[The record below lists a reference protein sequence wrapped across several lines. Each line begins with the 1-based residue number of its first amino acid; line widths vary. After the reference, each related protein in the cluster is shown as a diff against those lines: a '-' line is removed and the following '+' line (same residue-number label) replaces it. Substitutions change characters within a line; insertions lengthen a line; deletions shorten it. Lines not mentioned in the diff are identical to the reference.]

1 MKLALL
7 VIITAAIGGA
17 EAAESI
23 DEIIGEAS
31 DLLTEVSLRRLPS
44 ESDELGSSS
53 AKGPPK
59 DEDVNEMVVAI
70 VGGSA
75 SAGGGH
81 IAKANQY
88 STLLSHKLGCRV
100 DNHAHGTTDT
110 FYTVLNFHSL
120 VPLDATH
127 IVWEYAINDAAE
139 ARNNQARYFDVFR
152 AFIDL
157 VEQHPNKPV
166 LVFVFLWDG
175 PFLLPAVTSVFNK
188 LTEVGLLKNQHVID
202 VPHQWVEP
210 YCKEHPRCTTDDFVA
225 DRHHANAAGHKFIAN
240 ALYDVLKHN
249 PQFRPLNE
257 DRDRAQT
264 LFEGHPLQMERPMRT
279 TSLLF
284 DFPRVDSEKAIEKSF
299 AGLHLEFEF
308 SGKQDPVRSDRI
320 RYVKIPGCES
330 GVLTIPVTIK
340 ANERIVG
347 VNIGDESMRC
357 RHCADTHAVGVDDLL
372 VKWIEETGKNITRRL
387 KKGSWK
393 IPIFRYR
400 GFFDSWFVPRAD
412 EIAAGQGH
420 LEVCRSAEKSSNYAR
435 WISVVIAP
443 NSATNAVTNAVSD
456 DLDGGRS

>member
-1 MKLALL
+1 MLC
-7 VIITAAIGGA
+7 TAF
-17 EAAESI
+17 AATLGFDAAFI
-23 DEIIGEAS
+23 PTTIRHAAARAP
-31 DLLTEVSLRRLPS
+31 TLRRRTNAVTNAI
-44 ESDELGSSS
+44 SDDLDDAAVLLNVVSSDS
-53 AKGPPK
+53 PLR
-59 DEDVNEMVVAI
+59 NEMVVAI

-88 STLLSHKLGCRV
+88 STLLSRKLGCRV
-100 DNHAHGTTDT
+100 DNHAHGYTDT

-139 ARNNQARYFDVFR
+139 ATNNQARYFDVFR

-166 LVFVFLWDG
+166 LVFVFLWDA
-175 PFLLPAVTSVFNK
+175 PFWLPVQTSVFNK
-188 LTEVGLLKNQHVID
+188 LTEVGLLKNQHLID

-210 YCKEHPRCTTDDFVA
+210 YCKKHPSCKKSDFVA
-225 DRHHANAAGHKFIAN
+225 DAHHANAAGHKFIAN

-320 RYVKIPGCES
+320 RHVKIPGCES

-347 VNIGDESMRC
+347 VNIGS
-357 RHCADTHAVGVDDLL
+357 THAVGVDDLL
-372 VKWIEETGKNITRRL
+372 VKWIEESEKNITRRF
-387 KKGSWK
+387 KKGPQFTHFWYYSNH
-393 IPIFRYR
+393 
-400 GFFDSWFVPRAD
+400 GFFDTWFVPRTD
-412 EIAAGQGH
+412 EIAAVQGH
-420 LEVCRSAEKSSNYAR
+420 LEVCRSAEKSSVYAR
-435 WISVVIAP
+435 WISVLIAP

>member
-1 MKLALL
+1 
-7 VIITAAIGGA
+7 
-17 EAAESI
+17 
-23 DEIIGEAS
+23 
-31 DLLTEVSLRRLPS
+31 
-44 ESDELGSSS
+44 
-53 AKGPPK
+53 
-59 DEDVNEMVVAI
+59 
-70 VGGSA
+70 
-75 SAGGGH
+75 
-81 IAKANQY
+81 
-88 STLLSHKLGCRV
+88 
-100 DNHAHGTTDT
+100 
-110 FYTVLNFHSL
+110 
-120 VPLDATH
+120 
-127 IVWEYAINDAAE
+127 
-139 ARNNQARYFDVFR
+139 
-152 AFIDL
+152 
-157 VEQHPNKPV
+157 
-166 LVFVFLWDG
+166 VFLWDG
-175 PFLLPAVTSVFNK
+175 PFGLPVQTSVFNK

-210 YCKEHPRCTTDDFVA
+210 YCKEHPSCKKSDFVA

-249 PQFRPLNE
+249 PQIRPLNE

-284 DFPRVDSEKAIEKSF
+284 DLPRVDSDKAIEKSF

-320 RYVKIPGCES
+320 RHVKIPGCES

-347 VNIGDESMRC
+347 VNIGS
-357 RHCADTHAVGVDDLL
+357 THAVGVDDLL
-372 VKWIEETGKNITRRL
+372 VKWIEESGKNIEVPRRF

-393 IPIFRYR
+393 IPLFWYYSNH
-400 GFFDSWFVPRAD
+400 GFFDTWFVPRAD
-412 EIAAGQGH
+412 EIAAVQGH
-420 LEVCRSAEKSSNYAR
+420 LEVCRSAEKSSVYAR